1 MNGLYAHAPC
11 YLPIARVIMY
21 LSYILKPYKEKKKK
35 EIIFQLQIK
44 ISNYNLYMVNKST

>member
-1 MNGLYAHAPC
+1 MGNKMNGLYAHAPC

-35 EIIFQLQIK
+35 K
-44 ISNYNLYMVNKST
+44 KKGDNISVTN